1 MKFTPD
7 DPNNNDYDIKI
18 LKTSFNT
25 DLTGIGTQ
33 SIGFVNLSGI
43 NTTVGVA
50 TTSNI
55 ISANINNTEALFASV
70 EVNNTFTQETNFV
83 ELYVTHDG
91 TNSFI
96 SEFYADTEQQITSN
110 FIGTFTTKIDS
121 GLLSLNFE
129 NDESNDILVRSRIIG
144 IGTTA
149 SGIGTHRFALPG
161 QLEGT
166 EKTTIFESNFS
177 NVSSASTIA
186 TFFKHTNIIF

>member
-1 MKFTPD
+1 MIL

-25 DLTGIGTQ
+25 NLTGIGTQ

-129 NDESNDILVRSRIIG
+129 NDECLSY
-144 IGTTA
+144 
-149 SGIGTHRFALPG
+149 
-161 QLEGT
+161 Q
-166 EKTTIFESNFS
+166 
-177 NVSSASTIA
+177 
-186 TFFKHTNIIF
+186 